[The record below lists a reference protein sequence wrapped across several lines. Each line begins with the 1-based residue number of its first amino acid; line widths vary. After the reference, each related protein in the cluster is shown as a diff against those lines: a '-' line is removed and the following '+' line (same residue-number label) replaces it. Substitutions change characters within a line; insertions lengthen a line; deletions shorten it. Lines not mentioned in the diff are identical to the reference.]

1 MGHPEDRELGE
12 DLLELRKEHMLFET
26 QDWHDDPDQPRK
38 DPDELEMQK
47 DLDLHKRKAK
57 EIKDVLQEVYNKMK
71 FFCDKIQEDK
81 TTFTVDRT
89 VFGLLTDKEIED
101 QKKDGI
107 ELNDDEKAYQAKNK
121 QQ

>member
-121 QQ
+121 EQ

>member
-38 DPDELEMQK
+38 DPDEEEMQK

-57 EIKDVLQEVYNKMK
+57 EIKDVLQEVYNKME
-71 FFCDKIQEDK
+71 FFRKKIQEDK
-81 TTFTVDRT
+81 TTFNVDRK
-89 VFGLLTDKEIED
+89 VFGLLTPEEI
-101 QKKDGI
+101 KKQEADGI
-107 ELNDDEKAYQAKNK
+107 
-121 QQ
+121 

>member
-1 MGHPEDRELGE
+1 VGHPEDRELGE

-57 EIKDVLQEVYNKMK
+57 EIKDVLQEVNNKMA
-71 FFCDKIQEDK
+71 FFCKKIQEDK
-81 TTFTVDRT
+81 TTFPVERT
-89 VFGLLTDKEIED
+89 VFGLLTPEEI
-101 QKKDGI
+101 KKQEAEGI
-107 ELNDDEKAYQAKNK
+107 
-121 QQ
+121 

>member
-38 DPDELEMQK
+38 DPDEEEMQK

-57 EIKDVLQEVYNKMK
+57 EIKDVLQEVYNKME
-71 FFCDKIQEDK
+71 FFRKKIQEDK
-81 TTFTVDRT
+81 TTFNVDRK
-89 VFGLLTDKEIED
+89 VFGLLTPEEI
-101 QKKDGI
+101 KKQEAEGI
-107 ELNDDEKAYQAKNK
+107 
-121 QQ
+121 